1 LSEPRQH
8 DRQPEIAYIAIGT
21 NVGDRERNLRTARAS
36 LAALPGSRILA
47 ESAVEET
54 APVGSVIQGNF
65 LNQMIALETTL
76 DAQKLLEHLLR
87 IEREHGRVRGE
98 RWGPR
103 TLDLD
108 IVMFGERRVATPRL
122 TIPHP
127 EIDNRPFW
135 QRELIELRG
144 DWH

>member
-1 LSEPRQH
+1 LSETRQL
-8 DRQPEIAYIAIGT
+8 DRTPEIAYIAIGT
-21 NVGDRERNLRTARAS
+21 NVGDRDRNLRTARAS

-47 ESAVEET
+47 ESGVEET

-76 DAQKLLEHLLR
+76 DPEKLLEHLLR
-87 IEREHGRVRGE
+87 IEREHGRIPAE

-103 TLDLD
+103 ILDLD
-108 IVMFGERRVATPRL
+108 IVMFGDRRVATPRL
-122 TIPHP
+122 TVPHP
-127 EIDNRPFW
+127 EIDNRVFW